1 MVCMFIA
8 GTQRWK
14 VTIAEPESLR
24 IALYVRDVAG
34 LEPVTVPEIPPLD
47 PPADVWPVW
56 SRRPVEVPSAG
67 GVKLLGGRDVDV
79 AIASGQWARWWR
91 HALEVGPSAID
102 DFRPPAFIGLAAV
115 PDLRALMQRHFYN
128 ANLWSE
134 GLTDDPRI
142 RAAQSAPA
150 LGLNALIRDLPQ
162 TLGRR
167 PHPFDLR
174 ITVIGVQTKHAWV
187 LAPDHVLMTR
197 HLIAD
202 RDNAVDWLRLR
213 ISELA

>member
-1 MVCMFIA
+1 MDGMLIA

-14 VTIAEPESLR
+14 ITITEPEALR

-56 SRRPVEVPSAG
+56 SRRPVEVQATR

-79 AIASGQWARWWR
+79 GIASGQWARWWR
-91 HALEVGPSAID
+91 HALEVGASAID
-102 DFRPPAFIGLAAV
+102 DFRPPAFLALAGV

-128 ANLWSE
+128 ANLWSD
-134 GLTDDPRI
+134 GLNDDPRV

-150 LGLNALIRDLPQ
+150 IGLNALIRDLP
-162 TLGRR
+162 TMVGHR
-167 PHPFDLR
+167 PRPFDLR
-174 ITVIGVQTKHAWV
+174 ITVIGVQTKRAWI
-187 LAPDHVLMTR
+187 LAPEHILMTR
-197 HLIAD
+197 HLLAD
-202 RDNAVDWLRLR
+202 RDNAVDWLRQR
-213 ISELA
+213 ILALA